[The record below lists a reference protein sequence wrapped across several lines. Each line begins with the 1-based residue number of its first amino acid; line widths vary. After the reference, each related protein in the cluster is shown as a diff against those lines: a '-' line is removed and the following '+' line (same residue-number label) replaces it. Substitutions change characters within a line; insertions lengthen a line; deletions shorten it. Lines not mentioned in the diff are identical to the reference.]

1 MYLLYLFTPTLFQF
15 FLESLERP
23 PPPGQ
28 GLVHGCQNPPEA
40 KLIISNCVFRFRLYS
55 LPVVHGQ
62 EVEHLIRLGLL
73 QVQVSH
79 HTLELSN
86 SGQCKKINLTEC

>member
-1 MYLLYLFTPTLFQF
+1 MYLLFLFTPALFQF

-28 GLVHGCQNPPEA
+28 GLVYSCQDPPEA

-55 LPVVHGQ
+55 LPVVHG
-62 EVEHLIRLGLL
+62 
-73 QVQVSH
+73 
-79 HTLELSN
+79 
-86 SGQCKKINLTEC
+86 

>member
-1 MYLLYLFTPTLFQF
+1 MYLLYLFTPALFQF

-40 KLIISNCVFRFRLYS
+40 KLIISNCMFRLYL
-55 LPVVHGQ
+55 LPVIHGQ

-86 SGQCKKINLTEC
+86 SGQCKKINQSS

>member
-28 GLVHGCQNPPEA
+28 GLVHGVAAQQHQRCQAVHRPLNRQLAPLCCRPQAARLSCGVSAAVPE
-40 KLIISNCVFRFRLYS
+40 IMDINWESSVEG
-55 LPVVHGQ
+55 VVLF
-62 EVEHLIRLGLL
+62 EDI
-73 QVQVSH
+73 
-79 HTLELSN
+79 
-86 SGQCKKINLTEC
+86 